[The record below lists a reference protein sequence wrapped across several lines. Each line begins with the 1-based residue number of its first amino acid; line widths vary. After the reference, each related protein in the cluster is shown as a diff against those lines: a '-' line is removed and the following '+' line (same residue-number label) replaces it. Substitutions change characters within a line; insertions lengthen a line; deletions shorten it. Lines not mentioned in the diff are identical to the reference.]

1 MIQRIQSI
9 WFFLAGLLGALSLF
23 PTLARFAKDGGA
35 YAMTAIGYQT
45 LNLPPD
51 ASLPIM
57 PWGVTLFSVV
67 LCVLPLWTL
76 FLYRNR
82 RLQLRLAAWNVAAV
96 IAWYAT
102 WVAYA
107 VSFAG
112 RMQTEFA
119 PAFAAV
125 LPFLSLVFVMLAR
138 RGVQKDEELVRAAD
152 RIR

>member
-1 MIQRIQSI
+1 
-9 WFFLAGLLGALSLF
+9 
-23 PTLARFAKDGGA
+23 
-35 YAMTAIGYQT
+35 MTAIGYQT

-107 VSFAG
+107 VSFADK
-112 RMQTEFA
+112 MQTEFA